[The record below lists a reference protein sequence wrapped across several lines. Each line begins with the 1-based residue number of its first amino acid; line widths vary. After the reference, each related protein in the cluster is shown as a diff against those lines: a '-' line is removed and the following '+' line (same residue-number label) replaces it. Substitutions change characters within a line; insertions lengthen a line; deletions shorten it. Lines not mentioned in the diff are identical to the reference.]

1 MMPHPAWTAVTQG
14 DIMFIKKTALAVL
27 TLALVTVPTYAP
39 AKEAEAVK
47 IQSKGAFKGASRIA
61 IAAFNVG
68 FIFESTDQ
76 TKKTGGMLGA
86 FGGTTKAKST
96 LVGVTPAMMQQIT
109 DAAYADF
116 VAQMSAKGLT
126 VVAPAAVFGDP
137 NFAKV
142 KTRPGPTEVNIQLE
156 KGSKGKADFYKPTA
170 LPSQVMI
177 GTDFAGSGLGS
188 IGLSMSA
195 GQNGYLLGTYAKAS
209 NVPVVDV
216 TYLIDFSQQQRPGAF
231 SFSGIKVN
239 ANLGIVPTYS
249 KLTVIGVTGQQ
260 DMLTLGQPISVDGD
274 FIDVTG
280 ASSGADKAMQSAANV
295 GAAVMGLGVG
305 GMFGKTRKFNFTAK
319 PGNYE
324 AGAAK
329 AAALA
334 NELLIGQL
342 LLLR

>member
-1 MMPHPAWTAVTQG
+1 ML
-14 DIMFIKKTALAVL
+14 IKKTALAVL
-27 TLALVTVPTYAP
+27 ALALVTAPTYAP

-47 IQSKGAFKGASRIA
+47 VQSKGAFKGASRVA

-76 TKKTGGMLGA
+76 TKKTGGLMGA
-86 FGGTTKAKST
+86 FGGATKAKSQ

-116 VAQMSAKGLT
+116 VAQMSAKEIT
-126 VVAPAAVFGDP
+126 VVAPAVVFADP

-142 KTRPGPTEVNIQLE
+142 KTRPGPIEINIQLE
-156 KGSKGKADFYKPTA
+156 KGSKGKADFYKPSA
-170 LPSQVMI
+170 LPAQVMI
-177 GTDFAGSGLGS
+177 GTDFAGSGMGS
-188 IGLSMSA
+188 IGLSMSM
-195 GQNGYLLGTYAKAS
+195 GQNGTLLGGYAKAS

-231 SFSGIKVN
+231 SFGGLKVN

-249 KLTVIGVTGQQ
+249 KLTVIGVTSQQ
-260 DMLTLGQPISVDGD
+260 DMLTLGQPVSVDGD
-274 FIDVTG
+274 FIEVTG
-280 ASSGADKAMQSAANV
+280 ATSGVDKTAQAAANI
-295 GAAVMGLGVG
+295 GSAVLGLG

-324 AGAAK
+324 AGATK
-329 AAALA
+329 VAALA
-334 NELLIGQL
+334 NGVLIGQL

>member
-1 MMPHPAWTAVTQG
+1 MLFRPAGIAATG
-14 DIMFIKKTALAVL
+14 DIIMLMKKTAFAAI
-27 TLALVTVPTYAP
+27 ALSLVMAPVQAP
-39 AKEAEAVK
+39 AKEAQAVEVK
-47 IQSKGAFKGASRIA
+47 SKGAFKGASRIA

-86 FGGTTKAKST
+86 FGGTTKAKSQ

-116 VAQMSAKGLT
+116 VGQMAAKGISVVSPAT
-126 VVAPAAVFGDP
+126 VFADP

-142 KTRPGPTEVNIQLE
+142 KTRPGPTEINIQLE
-156 KGSKGKADFYKPTA
+156 KGSKGKADFYKPSA
-170 LPSQVMI
+170 LPAQVMI

-188 IGLSMSA
+188 IGLNMSA
-195 GQNGYLLGTYAKAS
+195 GQNGYLLGAYAKAS

-249 KLTVIGVTGQQ
+249 KLTVIGITGQQ
-260 DMLTLGQPISVDGD
+260 DMLTLGQPVTVDGD
-274 FIDVTG
+274 FIEVTG
-280 ASSGADKAMQSAANV
+280 ASSGADKTLQSAANI
-295 GAAVMGLGVG
+295 GGAVMGLGVG
-305 GMFGKTRKFNFTAK
+305 GMFGKTRKFTFTAK

-324 AGAAK
+324 AGATK
-329 AAALA
+329 AASLA
-334 NELLIGQL
+334 NERMIGQL

>member
-1 MMPHPAWTAVTQG
+1 MLFRPAGIAAAG
-14 DIMFIKKTALAVL
+14 DIIMLIKKTAFAVL
-27 TLALVTVPTYAP
+27 ALSLAMAPVHAP
-39 AKEAEAVK
+39 AKEAQPVEVK
-47 IQSKGAFKGASRIA
+47 SKGAFKGASRIA

-86 FGGTTKAKST
+86 FGGTTKAKSQ

-116 VAQMSAKGLT
+116 VAQMAATGIT
-126 VVAPAAVFGDP
+126 VVPPAAVFTDP

-142 KTRPGPTEVNIQLE
+142 KTRPGPTEINIQLE
-156 KGSKGKADFYKPTA
+156 KGSKGKADFYKPAA
-170 LPSQVMI
+170 LPAQVMI

-188 IGLSMSA
+188 IGLNMSA
-195 GQNGYLLGTYAKAS
+195 GQNGYLLGAYAKAS

-260 DMLTLGQPISVDGD
+260 DMLTLGQPVSVDGD

-280 ASSGADKAMQSAANV
+280 ASSGADKTLQSAANI

-305 GMFGKTRKFNFTAK
+305 GMFGKTRKFTFTAK

-324 AGAAK
+324 AGATK
-329 AAALA
+329 AASLA
-334 NELLIGQL
+334 NARLIGQL

>member
-1 MMPHPAWTAVTQG
+1 ML
-14 DIMFIKKTALAVL
+14 IKKTALAVL
-27 TLALVTVPTYAP
+27 SLALVTVPAYAP

-47 IQSKGAFKGASRIA
+47 VQSKGAFKGASRIA

-116 VAQMSAKGLT
+116 VAQMSAKGIT

-142 KTRPGPTEVNIQLE
+142 KTRPGPTEVSIQLE
-156 KGSKGKADFYKPTA
+156 KGSKGKAEFYKPTA

-195 GQNGYLLGTYAKAS
+195 GQNGYLLGGYAKAS

-274 FIDVTG
+274 FIVASD
-280 ASSGADKAMQSAANV
+280 ASSGADKTLQSAANV
-295 GAAVMGLGVG
+295 GAAVFGPAGM
-305 GMFGKTRKFNFTAK
+305 MFGKTRKFNFTAK

-329 AAALA
+329 AASLA

>member
-1 MMPHPAWTAVTQG
+1 ML
-14 DIMFIKKTALAVL
+14 IKKTALAVL
-27 TLALVTVPTYAP
+27 ALALVTAPTYAP
-39 AKEAEAVK
+39 SKEAEAVK
-47 IQSKGAFKGASRIA
+47 VQSKGAFKGASRIA

-86 FGGTTKAKST
+86 FGGATKAKSQ

-116 VAQMSAKGLT
+116 VAQMSAKGVT

-137 NFAKV
+137 NFARV
-142 KTRPGPTEVNIQLE
+142 KTRPGPTEINIALE
-156 KGSKGKADFYKPTA
+156 KGSKGKADFHKPSA
-170 LPSQVMI
+170 LPAQVMI
-177 GTDFAGSGLGS
+177 GTDFAASGMSSLG
-188 IGLSMSA
+188 LTMSM
-195 GQNGYLLGTYAKAS
+195 GQKGTLLGGYAKAS

-231 SFSGIKVN
+231 SFGGIKVN

-260 DMLTLGQPISVDGD
+260 DMLTLGQPITVDGD

-280 ASSGADKAMQSAANV
+280 ATSGADKALQSAANI
-295 GAAVMGLGVG
+295 GSAVLGIG
-305 GMFGKTRKFNFTAK
+305 GMFGKSRKFNFTAK

-324 AGAAK
+324 AGATK
-329 AAALA
+329 AASLA
-334 NELLIGQL
+334 NGVMIDQL

>member
-1 MMPHPAWTAVTQG
+1 ML
-14 DIMFIKKTALAVL
+14 IKKTALAAL
-27 TLALVTVPTYAP
+27 ALALVTAPTFAP

-47 IQSKGAFKGASRIA
+47 VQSKGAFKGASRIA

-68 FIFESTDQ
+68 FIFESTNQ

-116 VAQMSAKGLT
+116 VAQMSAKGINVL
-126 VVAPAAVFGDP
+126 APAAVFGDS

-142 KTRPGPTEVNIQLE
+142 KTRPGPIEINIQLE
-156 KGSKGKADFYKPTA
+156 KGSKGKADFYKPSA
-170 LPSQVMI
+170 LPAQVMI
-177 GTDFAGSGLGS
+177 GTDFAGSGMGS
-188 IGLSMSA
+188 IGLTMSM
-195 GQNGYLLGTYAKAS
+195 GQNAMLLGGYAKAS
-209 NVPVVDV
+209 SVPVVDV
-216 TYLIDFSQQQRPGAF
+216 TYLVDFSQQQRPGAF
-231 SFSGIKVN
+231 SFGGLKVN
-239 ANLGIVPTYS
+239 ADLGIVPTYS

-260 DMLTLGQPISVDGD
+260 DMLTLGQPVSVDGD

-280 ASSGADKAMQSAANV
+280 NSSGADKTLQSAANI
-295 GAAVMGLGVG
+295 GSAVFGG
-305 GMFGKTRKFNFTAK
+305 GMLFGKTRKFNFTAK

-324 AGAAK
+324 AGATK

-334 NELLIGQL
+334 NSMLIGQL
-342 LLLR
+342 MLLR

>member
-1 MMPHPAWTAVTQG
+1 ML
-14 DIMFIKKTALAVL
+14 IKKTALAVL
-27 TLALVTVPTYAP
+27 ALALVTAPTFAP

-47 IQSKGAFKGASRIA
+47 VQSKGAFKGASRIA

-76 TKKTGGMLGA
+76 TKKTGGLMGA
-86 FGGTTKAKST
+86 FGGATKAKSE

-109 DAAYADF
+109 DAAYTDF
-116 VAQMSAKGLT
+116 VAQMSAKGIS

-137 NFAKV
+137 NFARV
-142 KTRPGPTEVNIQLE
+142 KTRPGPTEINIQLE
-156 KGSKGKADFYKPTA
+156 KGSKGKAEFYKPSA
-170 LPSQVMI
+170 LPAQVMI
-177 GTDFAGSGLGS
+177 GTDFSGSGMGS
-188 IGLSMSA
+188 IGLTMSM
-195 GQNGYLLGTYAKAS
+195 GQNGTLLGGYSKAS

-249 KLTVIGVTGQQ
+249 KLTVIGGNGQQ
-260 DMLTLGQPISVDGD
+260 DMLTLGQPVSVDGD
-274 FIDVTG
+274 FIEVSG
-280 ASSGADKAMQSAANV
+280 ASSGADKTLQSAANI
-295 GAAVMGLGVG
+295 GSAVFGG
-305 GMFGKTRKFNFTAK
+305 GMLFGKTRKFNFTAK

-334 NELLIGQL
+334 NGVLISQL

>member
-1 MMPHPAWTAVTQG
+1 ML
-14 DIMFIKKTALAVL
+14 IKKTALAVL
-27 TLALVTVPTYAP
+27 ALALVTAPTYAP

-47 IQSKGAFKGASRIA
+47 VQSKGAFKGASRVA

-76 TKKTGGMLGA
+76 TKKTGGLMGA
-86 FGGTTKAKST
+86 FGGATKAKSQ

-116 VAQMSAKGLT
+116 VAQMSAKGIA
-126 VVAPAAVFGDP
+126 VVAPAVVFADP

-142 KTRPGPTEVNIQLE
+142 KTRPGPIEINIQLE
-156 KGSKGKADFYKPTA
+156 KGSKGKADFYKPSA
-170 LPSQVMI
+170 LPAQVMI
-177 GTDFAGSGLGS
+177 GTDFAASGMSSLG
-188 IGLSMSA
+188 LTMSM
-195 GQNGYLLGTYAKAS
+195 GQNGSLLGGYAKAS

-231 SFSGIKVN
+231 SFGGIKVN

-260 DMLTLGQPISVDGD
+260 DMLTLGQAITVDGD

-280 ASSGADKAMQSAANV
+280 ATSGADKALQSAANI
-295 GAAVMGLGVG
+295 GSAVLGIG
-305 GMFGKTRKFNFTAK
+305 GMFGKSRKFNFTAK

-324 AGAAK
+324 AGATK
-329 AAALA
+329 VAALA
-334 NELLIGQL
+334 NGVLIDEL

>member
-1 MMPHPAWTAVTQG
+1 ML
-14 DIMFIKKTALAVL
+14 IKKTALAVL
-27 TLALVTVPTYAP
+27 ALALVTAPTLAP

-47 IQSKGAFKGASRIA
+47 VQSKGAFKGASRIA

-76 TKKTGGMLGA
+76 TKKTGGLMGA
-86 FGGTTKAKST
+86 FGGATKAKSE

-109 DAAYADF
+109 DAAYTDF
-116 VAQMSAKGLT
+116 VAQMSAKGIS

-137 NFAKV
+137 NFARV
-142 KTRPGPTEVNIQLE
+142 KTRPGPTEINIQLE
-156 KGSKGKADFYKPTA
+156 KGSKGKAEFYKPSA
-170 LPSQVMI
+170 LPAQVMI
-177 GTDFAGSGLGS
+177 GTDFSGSGMGS
-188 IGLSMSA
+188 IGLTMSM
-195 GQNGYLLGTYAKAS
+195 GQNGTLLGGYAKAS

-249 KLTVIGVTGQQ
+249 KLTVIGGNGQQ
-260 DMLTLGQPISVDGD
+260 DMLTLGQPVSVDGD
-274 FIDVTG
+274 FIEVSG
-280 ASSGADKAMQSAANV
+280 ASSGADKTLQSAANI
-295 GAAVMGLGVG
+295 GSAVFGG
-305 GMFGKTRKFNFTAK
+305 GMLFGKTRKFNFTAK

-334 NELLIGQL
+334 NGVLISQL

>member
-1 MMPHPAWTAVTQG
+1 ML
-14 DIMFIKKTALAVL
+14 IKKTALAVL
-27 TLALVTVPTYAP
+27 ALALVTAPTFAP

-47 IQSKGAFKGASRIA
+47 VQSKGAFKGASRIA

-86 FGGTTKAKST
+86 FGGATKAKSQ
-96 LVGVTPAMMQQIT
+96 LVGVTPAMVQQIT
-109 DAAYADF
+109 DAAYTDF
-116 VAQMSAKGLT
+116 VAQMSAKGIS

-137 NFAKV
+137 NFARV
-142 KTRPGPTEVNIQLE
+142 KTRPGPTEINIQLE
-156 KGSKGKADFYKPTA
+156 KGSKGKAEFYKPSA
-170 LPSQVMI
+170 LPAQVMI
-177 GTDFAGSGLGS
+177 GTDFSGSGMGS
-188 IGLSMSA
+188 IGLTMSM
-195 GQNGYLLGTYAKAS
+195 GQNGTLLGGYAKAS

-260 DMLTLGQPISVDGD
+260 DMLTLGQPVSVDGD
-274 FIDVTG
+274 FIEVSG
-280 ASSGADKAMQSAANV
+280 ASSGADKTLQSAANI
-295 GAAVMGLGVG
+295 GSAVFGG
-305 GMFGKTRKFNFTAK
+305 GMLFGKTRKFNFTAK

-324 AGAAK
+324 AGATK

-334 NELLIGQL
+334 NGVLIGQL

>member
-1 MMPHPAWTAVTQG
+1 ML
-14 DIMFIKKTALAVL
+14 IKKTALAVL
-27 TLALVTVPTYAP
+27 ALALVTAPSYAP

-47 IQSKGAFKGASRIA
+47 VQSKGAFRGASRIA

-76 TKKTGGMLGA
+76 TKKTGGLMGA
-86 FGGTTKAKST
+86 FGGATKAKSQ

-116 VAQMSAKGLT
+116 VAQMSAKGVT
-126 VVAPAAVFGDP
+126 VMAPAAVFGDP
-137 NFAKV
+137 NFARV
-142 KTRPGPTEVNIQLE
+142 KTRPGPTEINIALE
-156 KGSKGKADFYKPTA
+156 KGSKGKAEFYKPSA
-170 LPSQVMI
+170 LPAQVMI
-177 GTDFAGSGLGS
+177 GTDFAASGMSSLG
-188 IGLSMSA
+188 LTMA
-195 GQNGYLLGTYAKAS
+195 MGQNGTLLGGYAKAA

-231 SFSGIKVN
+231 SFDGIKVN

-260 DMLTLGQPISVDGD
+260 DMLTLGQPITVDGD

-280 ASSGADKAMQSAANV
+280 ATSGADKALQSAANI
-295 GAAVMGLGVG
+295 GSAVLGMG
-305 GMFGKTRKFNFTAK
+305 GMFGKSRKFNFTAK

-324 AGAAK
+324 AGATK

-334 NELLIGQL
+334 NGVLIDQL

>member
-1 MMPHPAWTAVTQG
+1 ML
-14 DIMFIKKTALAVL
+14 IKKTALAVL
-27 TLALVTVPTYAP
+27 ALALVTAPTYAP

-47 IQSKGAFKGASRIA
+47 VQSKGAFKGASRIA

-76 TKKTGGMLGA
+76 TKKTGGMMGA
-86 FGGTTKAKST
+86 FGGATKAKSQ

-116 VAQMSAKGLT
+116 VAQMSAKGVT
-126 VVAPAAVFGDP
+126 VMAPAAVFGDP
-137 NFAKV
+137 NFARV
-142 KTRPGPTEVNIQLE
+142 KTRPGPTEINIALE
-156 KGSKGKADFYKPTA
+156 KGSKGKADFYKPSA
-170 LPSQVMI
+170 LPAQVMI
-177 GTDFAGSGLGS
+177 GTDFAASGMSSLG
-188 IGLSMSA
+188 LTMSM
-195 GQNGYLLGTYAKAS
+195 GQNGTLLGGYAKAS

-260 DMLTLGQPISVDGD
+260 DMLTLGQPITVDGD
-274 FIDVTG
+274 FIVVTG
-280 ASSGADKAMQSAANV
+280 ATSGADKALQSAANI
-295 GAAVMGLGVG
+295 GSAVLGIG
-305 GMFGKTRKFNFTAK
+305 GMFGKSRKFNFTAK

-324 AGAAK
+324 GGATK

-334 NELLIGQL
+334 NGVLIDQL

>member
-1 MMPHPAWTAVTQG
+1 ML
-14 DIMFIKKTALAVL
+14 FKKSALSVAALA
-27 TLALVTVPTYAP
+27 LAAAPIHAP

-47 IQSKGAFKGASRIA
+47 VQSKGAFKGASRIA

-86 FGGTTKAKST
+86 FGGTTKAKSE

-109 DAAYADF
+109 DQAYADF
-116 VAQMSAKGLT
+116 VVQMKAKGIAVLT
-126 VVAPAAVFGDP
+126 PTEVFADP

-142 KTRPGPTEVNIQLE
+142 KTRPGPTEINIQLE
-156 KGSKGKADFYKPTA
+156 KGSKGKANFYRPSV
-170 LPSQVMI
+170 LPAQVMI

-195 GQNGYLLGTYAKAS
+195 GQNGTLLGVYAKAA

-231 SFSGIKVN
+231 SFAGGIKVN

-274 FIDVTG
+274 FIEVAD
-280 ASSGADKAMQSAANV
+280 ASSGADKTLQSAANI
-295 GAAVMGLGVG
+295 GSAVLGLGPA
-305 GMFGKTRKFNFTAK
+305 GMFGKTRKFTFTAK

-324 AGAAK
+324 AGAVK
-329 AAALA
+329 AASFA
-334 NELLIGQL
+334 NERLIGQL